1 MRIPKLKFTRLWT
14 DPDAFPTVETDETVV
29 RADMQ
34 ALHNETQ
41 DYLNR
46 TLGPTLESVGALLD
60 DTISG
65 LASQSTAR
73 KLGFSPTDGVN
84 KTNVQDAIEN
94 VQSQIAGV
102 ALGEIP
108 DGSIPAEKLK
118 GNVLRSTNI
127 SCKNSGLHET
137 SPFGGEPTLDEYLT
151 ELSQSPCLTIEYYD
165 NNTFELY
172 TKNRGEAVRY
182 ASPGKFFIL
191 SPSFDCVIPHDVT
204 SVALKFSQVIGGAA
218 FGTLQVPS
226 GGTFRHDRAYLIVD
240 VGDLEFMVVNQ
251 SEIEIV

>member
-14 DPDAFPTVETDETVV
+14 DPDAFPTVETDEIVV

-46 TLGPTLESVGALLD
+46 TLGPTLESVGTLLD

-84 KTNVQDAIEN
+84 KTNIQAAIEN

-102 ALGEIP
+102 ALNTVPNGSIDTAQLANESVTQKKIHKMEPLTLLWEEKTSDTMGYISVTSWPFVRTGHLMAIKWYGEDRTFTRGDGVNVKGATGDIVAKIDIP
-108 DGSIPAEKLK
+108 DAGTNLYFNLK
-118 GNVLRSTNI
+118 STATYLILCTEDNEGYEYPPRFTFFDLPTW
-127 SCKNSGLHET
+127 SD
-137 SPFGGEPTLDEYLT
+137 SPEGTLD
-151 ELSQSPCLTIEYYD
+151 
-165 NNTFELY
+165 
-172 TKNRGEAVRY
+172 
-182 ASPGKFFIL
+182 
-191 SPSFDCVIPHDVT
+191 
-204 SVALKFSQVIGGAA
+204 
-218 FGTLQVPS
+218 
-226 GGTFRHDRAYLIVD
+226 
-240 VGDLEFMVVNQ
+240 
-251 SEIEIV
+251 